1 VTGHNSSV
9 FKFED
14 VEVGEGE
21 YTLIRA
27 GETVTVEPTAFRV
40 LIYLL
45 RSTGRLVTK
54 DRIIACGLAEE
65 RRL

>member
-1 VTGHNSSV
+1 MTGHNSSV

-14 VEVGEGE
+14 VKVREGE
-21 YTLIRA
+21 YRLIRA
-27 GETVTVEPTAFRV
+27 GEAVTVEPTAFRA

-45 RSTGRLVTK
+45 RNTGRLVTK
-54 DRIIACGLAEE
+54 GEIVARGLAEE